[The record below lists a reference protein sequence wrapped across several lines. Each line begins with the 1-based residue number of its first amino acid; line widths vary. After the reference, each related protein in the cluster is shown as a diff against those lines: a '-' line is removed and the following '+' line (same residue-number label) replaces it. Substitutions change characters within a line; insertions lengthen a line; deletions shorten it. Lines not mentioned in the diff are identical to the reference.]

1 MDWQNQYCENVYTTE
16 SSLYIQCKTYQNS
29 RDILHRSRKLNPK
42 VHMEAQTTLN
52 SQSNPEQK
60 RAMLFKLHY
69 RAIVAKPA

>member
-1 MDWQNQYCENVYTTE
+1 V
-16 SSLYIQCKTYQNS
+16 KTA
-29 RDILHRSRKLNPK
+29 ILLKGIYRLSAIPNKFPLSFFIVIEKNILK
-42 VHMEAQTTLN
+42 FIMETQETLN